1 MAGKMVQ
8 LVKCLSFT
16 CVQSPEPTENNNKEA
31 RSCNPR
37 AREEEEGP
45 WANWPV
51 SLASLVEKKFNSN
64 KECLREDSQKLSSGL
79 HTHVYLWTHR
89 HTDRLVR
96 YNSSRQNLSADIHVT
111 DHGCYVR
118 CQLSLWG
125 SLECRAQGL
134 SILPPEESSPLPPIV
149 DTGCLLSKKP
159 KQYCYLGQAQ
169 GVGPKE
175 SRQVTIST

>member
-1 MAGKMVQ
+1 M
-8 LVKCLSFT
+8 LVL
-16 CVQSPEPTENNNKEA
+16 Q
-31 RSCNPR
+31 
-37 AREEEEGP
+37 AREPVCHLQNPQETITKKRHALMIRELGRKLGP

-51 SLASLVEKKFNSN
+51 SLASLVEKKFNSD
-64 KECLREDSQKLSSGL
+64 KECLRKDSQKLSSGL

-96 YNSSRQNLSADIHVT
+96 HKSSRQNLSAGIHVT
-111 DHGCYVR
+111 DHGCHVS
-118 CQLSLWG
+118 CHLSLWG

-134 SILPPEESSPLPPIV
+134 SILPPQASSPLPPIV
-149 DTGCLLSKKP
+149 DTGWLLSKKP
-159 KQYCYLGQAQ
+159 KRWCYLGQAQ